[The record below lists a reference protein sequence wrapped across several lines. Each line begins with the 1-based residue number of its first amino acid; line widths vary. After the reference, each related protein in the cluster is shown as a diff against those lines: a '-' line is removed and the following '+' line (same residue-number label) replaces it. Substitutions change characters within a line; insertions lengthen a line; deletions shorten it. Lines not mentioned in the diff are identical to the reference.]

1 MIYFIILL
9 CISNIISII
18 YLYKERKKII
28 KERKKNQATIN
39 EMAGEAFQQL
49 CIANKNKIEQ
59 ELAQWREVQEGIIRH
74 DLEKETQIAN
84 LQKENLKTEIEAQKN
99 QLSSLKENQEEALR
113 EHQKKVEVQVELA
126 INERRAQEFDN
137 MVADIEAFLTSA
149 AAQKSAA
156 QNEINE
162 ILEQLEQFKKKRD
175 AINEEILRSRAI
187 EEKEEF
193 FKVQLDSQTL
203 HDLAIIEE
211 IRPQLSKT
219 DFLDKFIYDI
229 YIAKP
234 VTEMVKRVLNG
245 EAPSGIYK
253 ITRLKTGEI
262 YIGKST
268 DVKARWIQHIKTCF
282 NCGTISHSSLHT
294 IMKKDKIQNFTF
306 ELLEKVEKSKLTE
319 REKYYIEFYDSKNF
333 GLNERN
339 G

>member
-28 KERKKNQATIN
+28 KERKKNQATID
-39 EMAGEAFQQL
+39 EMAGKAFQQL
-49 CIANKNKIEQ
+49 CDSNKAKIEQ
-59 ELAQWREVQEGIIRH
+59 ELKQWRENQENIIRS
-74 DLEKETQIAN
+74 DLEKETRIAN
-84 LQKENLKTEIEAQKN
+84 LQKENLKNEINAQKD
-99 QLSSLKENQEEALR
+99 QLSSLKENQEETLR
-113 EHQKKVEVQVELA
+113 EHQKKVEVQVQLA

-156 QNEINE
+156 QSEINE
-162 ILEQLEQFKKKRD
+162 ILEQLDQYKKKRD

-234 VTEMVKRVLNG
+234 ATEMVKRVLNG